1 MQIDIAE
8 RCSATATAAVVERD
22 GDLVLIVHADAMPSR
37 TVTALRAV
45 LAPVAGRI
53 VGRDPAR

>member
-1 MQIDIAE
+1 MTG
-8 RCSATATAAVVERD
+8 RCAATAAVVERD
-22 GDLVLIVHADAMPSR
+22 GDLVLLVRDGALPSR
-37 TVTALRAV
+37 TVSALRAV